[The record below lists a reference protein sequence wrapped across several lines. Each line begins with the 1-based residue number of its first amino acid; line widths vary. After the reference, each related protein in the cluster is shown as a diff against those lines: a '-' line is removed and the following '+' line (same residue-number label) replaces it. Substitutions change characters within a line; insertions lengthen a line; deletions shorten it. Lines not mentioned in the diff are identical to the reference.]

1 MGKENH
7 MRFDTKV
14 AMVVLADLPMW
25 QKLNI
30 VAFCS
35 SGVAVSEPGLTGEP
49 YEDASGTTYLSMFR
63 QPVLVFQADPGEIRK
78 AFDRAMETGL
88 RPAIFTRDLFATG
101 HDEANRAAVK
111 AKAQAELELVGFA
124 LRGERGAVDKI
135 VKGLK
140 LHG

>member
-1 MGKENH
+1 MEAA
-7 MRFDTKV
+7 MRFETKIAV
-14 AMVVLADLPMW
+14 VVLGDLPTW

-30 VAFCS
+30 VAFTA

-49 YEDASGTTYLSMFR
+49 YEDGSGNQYLPMFR
-63 QPVLVFQADPGEIRK
+63 QPVLVFESDSGQIKQAY
-78 AFDRAMETGL
+78 DRAMEQGL
-88 RPAIFTRDLFATG
+88 RPAIFTRELFGTG

-111 AKAQAELELVGFA
+111 ACPREKLELVGFA
-124 LRGERGAVDKI
+124 LRGERGRVDKV

>member
-1 MGKENH
+1 
-7 MRFDTKV
+7 MRFETKIAV
-14 AMVVLADLPMW
+14 VVLGDLPTW

-30 VAFCS
+30 VAFTA
-35 SGVAVSEPGLTGEP
+35 SGVAVSEPGLTGLP
-49 YEDASGTTYLSMFR
+49 YEDGSGNRYLPMFR
-63 QPVLVFQADPGEIRK
+63 QPVLVFEADPASIRT
-78 AFDRAMETGL
+78 AHDRAAEQGL

-111 AKAQAELELVGFA
+111 ARRREELELVGFA
-124 LRGERGAVDKI
+124 LHGDRSRVDKV

>member
-1 MGKENH
+1 MGKEID
-7 MRFDTKV
+7 MRFDTKIAV
-14 AMVVLADLPMW
+14 VVLADLPVW

-49 YEDASGTTYLSMFR
+49 YEDASGNTYLSMFR
-63 QPVLVFQADPGEIRK
+63 QPVLVFQADSGQIRK
-78 AFDRAMETGL
+78 AFDRAMGANL
-88 RPAIFTRDLFATG
+88 RPAIFTRDLFGTN

-111 AKAQAELELVGFA
+111 VKAQPELDLVGFA

-140 LHG
+140 LHE